1 MLITIVSR
9 IEIKMDN
16 VEITGNVNFKFDL
29 EVRSVENFA
38 VGALVAL
45 ATDLAG
51 LPVPIRCQWKRIVE
65 DREYI
70 V

>member
-1 MLITIVSR
+1 
-9 IEIKMDN
+9 MDN

-45 ATDLAG
+45 ATDLSG
-51 LPVPIRCQWKRIVE
+51 LPVPIRC
-65 DREYI
+65 
-70 V
+70 